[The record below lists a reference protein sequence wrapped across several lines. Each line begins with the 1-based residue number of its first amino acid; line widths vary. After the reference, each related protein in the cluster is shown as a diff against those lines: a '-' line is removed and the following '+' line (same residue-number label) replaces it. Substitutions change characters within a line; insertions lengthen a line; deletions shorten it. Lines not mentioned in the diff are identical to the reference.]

1 MAKLLYLG
9 IKNERVLLYCSRFS
23 VTLATNMDTLSH
35 FRTIEELV
43 RVLDREKVLFRDMFE
58 RRKSLA
64 YRTDFALEVVDYK
77 RERIQYLIDHGV
89 IHENGDFIEME
100 DVYVQFFEEVLE
112 MNEEISVASV
122 REHIDA
128 LKENIGYYLEET
140 NEFRKAQYQGN
151 VRKMLRRIGLRT
163 LKNVIDLK
171 RNVDTAY
178 KQEPNYKIKK
188 VRLKNLDEKRRGIQQ
203 LISECEKMMDTEVV
217 FFKMA
222 ADPEMQRTKMD
233 VRNDF
238 TEADHN
244 LLEIEHQIID
254 YINQIEQ
261 QSLLLKKIR
270 RLKYLK
276 DQLTWRE
283 DTNVAR
289 VLSDKHPLWMEK
301 RPYNRIF
308 LSVDML
314 RSNEDAYAVI
324 RKIAGKTNVQR
335 LARTEA
341 EPLDEAFMNEHLE
354 EVNSVNTTELWNAFK
369 AQGQHLFAFV
379 CSYAYHQPRTLSD
392 HVILFCQLATQHSDE
407 LRITDRYETFE
418 NIEYALI
425 YAS

>member
-1 MAKLLYLG
+1 M
-9 IKNERVLLYCSRFS
+9 E
-23 VTLATNMDTLSH
+23 TLSH

-43 RVLDREKVLFRDMFE
+43 KVLDREKTLFRDMFE

-64 YRTDFALEVVDYK
+64 YRTVIAMEVVDYR

-89 IHENGDFIEME
+89 IHENGDFLEME
-100 DVYVQFFEEVLE
+100 DVYVQFFEEVLD
-112 MNEEISVASV
+112 MNEEISVSSV
-122 REHIDA
+122 KEYLDS
-128 LKENIGYYLEET
+128 LKENINYYLQET
-140 NEFRKAQYQGN
+140 NENRKNQYQSN
-151 VRKMLRRIGLRT
+151 VRKTLRRIGLRT
-163 LKNVIDLK
+163 LKNIIDLK

-188 VRLKNLDEKRRGIQQ
+188 SRLANLDEKRKGIKV
-203 LISECEKMMDTEVV
+203 LIKECEMMMEGEVV

-222 ADPEMQRTKMD
+222 ADPEMQRTTMD

-261 QSLLLKKIR
+261 QSLLFKKIR
-270 RLKYLK
+270 KLKYLK

-283 DTNVAR
+283 ETNIVR
-289 VLSDKHPLWMEK
+289 VIEGKNPLWMEK

-308 LSVDML
+308 LSLDML
-314 RSNEDAYAVI
+314 RSSEEAYSII
-324 RKIAGKTNVQR
+324 RKIAGRTIVRR

-341 EPLDEAFMNEHLE
+341 DPLDETYMHDSIE
-354 EVNSVNTTELWNAFK
+354 EVNAFNMTELWNAFK
-369 AQGQHLFAFV
+369 AQGNHLFAFIKDY
-379 CSYAYHQPRTLSD
+379 SYKQQHTLGD
-392 HVILFCQLATQHSDE
+392 YIILYCQMATLHSEE
-407 LRITDRYETFE
+407 LRITDDYEQYDK
-418 NIEYALI
+418 IEYALI

>member
-1 MAKLLYLG
+1 M
-9 IKNERVLLYCSRFS
+9 
-23 VTLATNMDTLSH
+23 
-35 FRTIEELV
+35 
-43 RVLDREKVLFRDMFE
+43 LDREKVLFRDMFE

-64 YRTDFALEVVDYK
+64 YRTDFALEIVDYK
-77 RERIQYLIDHGV
+77 RERVQYLIEHGV
-89 IHENGDFIEME
+89 IHENGDFLEME
-100 DVYVQFFEEVLE
+100 DVYVQFFEEVLD

-122 REHIDA
+122 REHINA
-128 LKENIGYYLEET
+128 LKENIGYFLEET
-140 NEFRKAQYQGN
+140 NEHRKTQYQSN

-171 RNVDTAY
+171 RNVDVAY

-188 VRLKNLDEKRRGIQQ
+188 TRLENLDEKRKGIKQ
-203 LISECEKMMDTEVV
+203 LIAECEKMMDGEIV

-222 ADPEMQRTKMD
+222 TDPEIVRTTMD

-261 QSLLLKKIR
+261 QSQLLKKIR

-283 DTNVAR
+283 DTNIIR
-289 VLSDKHPLWMEK
+289 TLIDNNPLWMEK

-314 RSNEDAYAVI
+314 RSSEEAYDLI
-324 RKIAGKTNVQR
+324 RKIAGKNDVRR

-341 EPLDEAFMNEHLE
+341 DPLDQEFLNANTE
-354 EVNSVNTTELWNAFK
+354 EVNNFNTTELWNAFK
-369 AQGQHLFAFV
+369 AQGQHLFSFIRN
-379 CSYAYHQPRTLSD
+379 YNYNLPRTLND
-392 HVILFCQLATQHSDE
+392 HIILYCQIATLHSDE
-407 LRITDRYETFE
+407 LRITDNYETFE

>member
-1 MAKLLYLG
+1 MEIL
-9 IKNERVLLYCSRFS
+9 
-23 VTLATNMDTLSH
+23 TH

-43 RVLDREKVLFRDMFE
+43 KVLDREKVLFRDMFE

-64 YRTDFALEVVDYK
+64 YRTDFAMEVVDYK
-77 RERIQYLIDHGV
+77 QERIQYLIEHGV
-89 IHENGDFIEME
+89 IHENGDFLEME

-122 REHIDA
+122 REHISA

-140 NEFRKAQYQGN
+140 NEHRKAQYQSN

-171 RNVDTAY
+171 RNVDVAY

-188 VRLKNLDEKRRGIQQ
+188 SRLENLDEKRKGIKQ
-203 LISECEKMMDTEVV
+203 LIVECEKMMDTEVV

-222 ADPEMQRTKMD
+222 SDPEMQRTVMD

-261 QSLLLKKIR
+261 QSILLKKIR

-283 DTNVAR
+283 DTNIVR
-289 VLSDKHPLWMEK
+289 VLEDNNPLWMEK

-308 LSVDML
+308 LSVDRL
-314 RSNEDAYAVI
+314 RSNEEAYALI
-324 RKIAGKTNVQR
+324 RKIAGKNKVRR
-335 LARTEA
+335 LSRTEA
-341 EPLDEAFMNEHLE
+341 DPLDESFMNERIE
-354 EVNSVNTTELWNAFK
+354 EIFGVNTTELWNAFK
-369 AQGQHLFAFV
+369 AQGQHLFAFI
-379 CSYAYHQPRTLSD
+379 YNYTYHQPRTLDD
-392 HVILFCQLATQHSDE
+392 HIILYCQMATQHSDE
-407 LRITDRYETFE
+407 LCITDDYETFE

-425 YAS
+425 YAN

>member
-1 MAKLLYLG
+1 M
-9 IKNERVLLYCSRFS
+9 E
-23 VTLATNMDTLSH
+23 TLSH

-43 RVLDREKVLFRDMFE
+43 KVLDREKTLFRDMFE

-64 YRTDFALEVVDYK
+64 YRTDIAMEVVDYR

-89 IHENGDFIEME
+89 IHENGDFLEME
-100 DVYVQFFEEVLE
+100 DVYVQFFEEVLD
-112 MNEEISVASV
+112 MNEEISVSSV
-122 REHIDA
+122 KEYLDS
-128 LKENIGYYLEET
+128 LKENINYYLQET
-140 NEFRKAQYQGN
+140 NENRKNQYQSN
-151 VRKMLRRIGLRT
+151 VRKTLRRIGLRT
-163 LKNVIDLK
+163 LKNIIDLK

-188 VRLKNLDEKRRGIQQ
+188 SRLANLDEKRKGIKV
-203 LISECEKMMDTEVV
+203 LIKECEMMMESEGV

-222 ADPEMQRTKMD
+222 ADPEMQRTTMN

-261 QSLLLKKIR
+261 QSLLFKKIR
-270 RLKYLK
+270 KLKYLK

-283 DTNVAR
+283 DTNIVR
-289 VLSDKHPLWMEK
+289 IIEGKNPLWMEK

-308 LSVDML
+308 LSLDML
-314 RSNEDAYAVI
+314 RGSEEAYSII
-324 RKIAGKTNVQR
+324 RKIAGRTIVRR

-341 EPLDEAFMNEHLE
+341 DPLDETYMHDSIE
-354 EVNSVNTTELWNAFK
+354 EVNAVNMTELWNAFK
-369 AQGQHLFAFV
+369 AQGNHLFAFIKDY
-379 CSYAYHQPRTLSD
+379 SYKQQHTLGD
-392 HVILFCQLATQHSDE
+392 YIILYCQMATLHSEE
-407 LRITDRYETFE
+407 LRITDDYEQYDK
-418 NIEYALI
+418 IEYALI

>member
-1 MAKLLYLG
+1 MEML
-9 IKNERVLLYCSRFS
+9 
-23 VTLATNMDTLSH
+23 TH

-43 RVLDREKVLFRDMFE
+43 KMMDREKVLFRDMFE

-64 YRTDFALEVVDYK
+64 YRTDFAMEVVDYK
-77 RERIQYLIDHGV
+77 RERIQYLIEHGV
-89 IHENGDFIEME
+89 IHENGDFLEME
-100 DVYVQFFEEVLE
+100 DVYVQFLEEVLD

-128 LKENIGYYLEET
+128 LRENIDYYLTET
-140 NEFRKAQYQGN
+140 NEHRKAQYQSN

-171 RNVDTAY
+171 RNVDVAY

-188 VRLKNLDEKRRGIQQ
+188 SRLENLDEKRKGIMQ
-203 LISECEKMMDTEVV
+203 LMAECERMMDGEVV

-222 ADPEMQRTKMD
+222 TDPEMQRTTMD

-238 TEADHN
+238 TEAHHN
-244 LLEIEHQIID
+244 LLEIEKQIID
-254 YINQIEQ
+254 YINQIER

-283 DTNVAR
+283 DTNVER
-289 VLSDKHPLWMEK
+289 TLHGDNPLWMEK

-308 LSVDML
+308 LSINML
-314 RSNEDAYAVI
+314 RSNDEAYALI
-324 RKIAGKTNVQR
+324 RKIAAKNDVRR

-341 EPLDEAFMNEHLE
+341 EPLEPEFLAGGTQ
-354 EVNSVNTTELWNAFK
+354 EVSSVDTTQLWNAFK
-369 AQGQHLFAFV
+369 AQGQNLFTFI
-379 CSYAYHQPRTLSD
+379 CRYPYRLPRTLND
-392 HVILFCQLATQHSDE
+392 HIVLFCQMAAQHSDE
-407 LRITDRYETFE
+407 LRITSDYDTLE

>member
-1 MAKLLYLG
+1 M
-9 IKNERVLLYCSRFS
+9 E
-23 VTLATNMDTLSH
+23 TLSH

-43 RVLDREKVLFRDMFE
+43 KVLDREKTLFRDMFE

-64 YRTDFALEVVDYK
+64 YRMDFALEVVDYR
-77 RERIQYLIDHGV
+77 RERIQFLIDHGV
-89 IHENGDFIEME
+89 IHENGDFLEME
-100 DVYVQFFEEVLE
+100 DVYVQFFEEVLD
-112 MNEEISVASV
+112 MNEEISVSSV
-122 REHIDA
+122 KEYLDS
-128 LKENIGYYLEET
+128 LKENINYYLQEI
-140 NEFRKAQYQGN
+140 NESRKNQYQSN
-151 VRKMLRRIGLRT
+151 VRKTIRRIGLRT
-163 LKNVIDLK
+163 LKNIIDLK

-188 VRLKNLDEKRRGIQQ
+188 SRLANLDEKRKSIKVLIQ
-203 LISECEKMMDTEVV
+203 ECEKMLDGEVV

-222 ADPEMQRTKMD
+222 TDPEMQRTVMD

-261 QSLLLKKIR
+261 QSLLFKKIR
-270 RLKYLK
+270 KLKYLK

-283 DTNVAR
+283 DTNIVR
-289 VLSDKHPLWMEK
+289 IIEGKNPLWMEK

-308 LSVDML
+308 LSLDML
-314 RSNEDAYAVI
+314 RSSEEAYNII
-324 RKIAGKTNVQR
+324 RKIAGRTIVRR

-341 EPLDEAFMNEHLE
+341 DPLDETFMNDSIE
-354 EVNSVNTTELWNAFK
+354 EMNAVNMTELWNAFK
-369 AQGQHLFAFV
+369 AQGNHLFAFIKDY
-379 CSYAYHQPRTLSD
+379 SYKQKHTLGD
-392 HVILFCQLATQHSDE
+392 YIIMYCQMATLHSDE
-407 LRITDRYETFE
+407 LRITDDYEKFD